1 MKGTIVIAAGALAI
15 QIAYAQ
21 PIITAQPQS
30 RTAAE
35 GRPVSFSVQAQG
47 TGTLRYQWQYN
58 GSDLPNAVGRSLS
71 FYATVSRTGIYSVV
85 VRDSTG
91 NESSSAPAN
100 LLVQKRP
107 IILGQPKKQVVG
119 AHQTATFE
127 VRLNESGPYNS
138 VQWWHHSPEEPHHP
152 IPPSAASGVNTF
164 HLQVLDSANNGT
176 FNGLYWCVITNNVG
190 WAVSRRATLTVVD
203 PPRLSTEPQ
212 DRSVRRGGSASFS
225 ITILP
230 DAAGPKTKQWYRNGQ
245 LIPGATG
252 RTLTVFNAQ
261 DDDVGTYYCAVTSL
275 GGTTKSFAARLT
287 IF

>member
-1 MKGTIVIAAGALAI
+1 MKGAILIAAGALAI

-30 RTAAE
+30 RTAAV

-58 GSDLPNAVGRSLS
+58 GSAMPNAVGRSLS
-71 FYATVSRTGIYSVV
+71 FYATPSRIGTYSVV

-107 IILGQPKKQVVG
+107 IILGQPRNQIVG
-119 AHQTATFE
+119 EHQTATFE
-127 VRLNESGPYNS
+127 VRVNESGPYNS
-138 VQWWHHSPEEPHHP
+138 VQWWHHSLEEPHHP
-152 IPPSAASGVNTF
+152 IPPRAATGVNTF
-164 HLQVLDSANNGT
+164 RLQVLDSSNNGT

-190 WAVSRRATLTVVD
+190 WAVSRRATLSVVD
-203 PPRLSTEPQ
+203 PPRLSTAPQ
-212 DRSVRRGGSASFS
+212 DRTVRRGGTASFS

-252 RTLTVFNAQ
+252 RTFTVFNAQ
-261 DDDVGTYYCAVTSL
+261 DDDVGTYYCVVTSL
-275 GGTTKSFAARLT
+275 GGTTTSFAARLT

>member
-1 MKGTIVIAAGALAI
+1 MKGTICIAVSALAI
-15 QIAYAQ
+15 QVACAQ
-21 PIITAQPQS
+21 PVITAQPQS

-58 GSDLPNAVGRSLS
+58 GADLPNAVGRSLS
-71 FYATVSRTGIYSVV
+71 FYATPSRIGTYSVV

-91 NESSSAPAN
+91 NTRSSAPAN

-107 IILGQPKKQVVG
+107 VILGQPKKQIVG
-119 AHQTATFE
+119 EHQTATFE
-127 VRLNESGPYNS
+127 VRMNDSGPYNS

-152 IPPSAASGVNTF
+152 IPPTAADGVNTF
-164 HLQVLDSANNGT
+164 RLQVEDSANNGT

-190 WAVSRRATLTVVD
+190 WAITRRATLSVVD

-230 DAAGPKTKQWYRNGQ
+230 DAAGVKTKQWYHNGQ

-252 RTLTVFNAQ
+252 RTLTIFNAQ

-275 GGTTKSFAARLT
+275 GGTTKSFAARLS